1 MTTNARAV
9 KALKAILWISAAA
22 MLAVPAAAHE
32 PTNEYTAA
40 DGAWRLYKKNC
51 SGCHGFQGQGIQPA
65 GPPLMGNQLVLN
77 APPEVIKGVI
87 RNGRKGADKAYDEY
101 MRDGKVGYMNMPPF
115 EEVVIS
121 DTELDLLVS
130 YLKDGFQKG
139 QFHK

>member
-1 MTTNARAV
+1 
-9 KALKAILWISAAA
+9 
-22 MLAVPAAAHE
+22 
-32 PTNEYTAA
+32 
-40 DGAWRLYKKNC
+40 
-51 SGCHGFQGQGIQPA
+51 
-65 GPPLMGNQLVLN
+65 MGNQLVLN